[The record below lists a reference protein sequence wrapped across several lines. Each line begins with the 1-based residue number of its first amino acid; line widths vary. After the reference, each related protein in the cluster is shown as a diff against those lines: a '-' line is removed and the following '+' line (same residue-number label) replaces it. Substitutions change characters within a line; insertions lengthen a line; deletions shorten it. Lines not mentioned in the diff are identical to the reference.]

1 MISFKNTAIVYNRDV
16 PESSIVAGKAAEL
29 FSAKLTTPDSLRDD
43 AEFVVT
49 VGGDGTILRAAR
61 YYAKKMFLFSVLIW
75 ADWDFLLRQI
85 LMNLNGPSKN

>member
-61 YYAKKMFLFSVLIW
+61 YYAKKKCSYF
-75 ADWDFLLRQI
+75 RY
-85 LMNLNGPSKN
+85 